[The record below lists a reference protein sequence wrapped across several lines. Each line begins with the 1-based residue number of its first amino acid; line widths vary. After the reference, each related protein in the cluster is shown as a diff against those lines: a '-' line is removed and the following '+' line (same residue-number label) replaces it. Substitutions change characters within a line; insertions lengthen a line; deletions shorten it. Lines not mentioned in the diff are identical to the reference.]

1 MYCGNNQN
9 NSDLLNGTKVLGTRY
24 QCFQKGVGLG
34 LNMPPDP
41 EYIGEYIPID
51 DFKIY
56 CGTAEALPEGYDRLG
71 SSSQC
76 LAKGVGRGKSMRAA
90 GENMGGGG
98 ENMGAAAENLG
109 GGGEHLAGR
118 WRRLFPGSGIFW
130 LIYLLGCVIGAV
142 FLFLWTPDFFKR
154 DEIQESQGVGVVVK
168 KKDISKLVAYL
179 LIIYIVLYVLLKFL
193 IRRY

>member
-24 QCFQKGVGLG
+24 QCFQKGVGRG

-56 CGTAEALPEGYDRLG
+56 CGTAEAPPEGYDRMG
-71 SSSQC
+71 SPSQC
-76 LAKGVGRGKSMRAA
+76 LAKGVGVGKSMRAA
-90 GENMGGGG
+90 GENMAVGGEENMVVGG
-98 ENMGAAAENLG
+98 ENLV
-109 GGGEHLAGR
+109 GR
-118 WRRLFPGSGIFW
+118 ERLPPGSGIFW
-130 LIYLLGCVIGAV
+130 LIYLLGCIIVSI
-142 FLFLWTPDFFKR
+142 FLFFWTPDFFKR
-154 DEIQESQGVGVVVK
+154 DEIQESQGSQVVIK

-179 LIIYIVLYVLLKFL
+179 LIIYVVLYVLLKFL